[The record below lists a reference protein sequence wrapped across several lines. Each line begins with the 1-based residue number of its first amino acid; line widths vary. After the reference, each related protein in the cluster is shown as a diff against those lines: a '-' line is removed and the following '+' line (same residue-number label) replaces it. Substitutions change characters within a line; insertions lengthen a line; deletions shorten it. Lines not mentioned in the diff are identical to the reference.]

1 MLGFAGMDGGQ
12 IPRGESRLL
21 GTTLS
26 DRYVLHSVLGR
37 GSFGTTFLGEHLILN
52 QPVVI
57 KLLDTSEPQALELF
71 RKEVAITRKLEHAN
85 VVKVL
90 DAGID
95 KDGQTYSVTEWV
107 DGKDLGEI
115 LRASGSLGTNNSLR
129 VATGIAETLAYV
141 HRQGVL
147 HRDLKPS
154 NILIPGWP
162 SDPKYRNP
170 KILDFGVAG
179 RLLSGDH
186 TQAGAVFG
194 TPRYMSPEQI
204 RGESQSPA
212 TDVYGLGLL
221 LFEMLTGRS
230 PRNRVEGAVSLFRA
244 VLEEEFP
251 EQELKDMQPGLANL
265 ISQCVRRKPEE
276 RPSIDAVIRELRR
289 LEAPDVKA
297 APSEAAPIPITA
309 SEKPPMLAERQSS
322 LAILLGLTLLGL
334 IFVSAVFVYITFHRA
349 GRNLALLGGLLLM
362 WSSIIG
368 GLWLRRWLG
377 RRSSAKVQ
385 AYDLVLGAKA
395 RVDLTATIALQLD
408 DLVAKL
414 HTLDDR
420 ILAGTVALMLDE
432 YSRAT
437 EAKDRQSALMNVVA
451 LSEKLAHRLSPWYER
466 YKEVIASAVAVL
478 GGVSGLLTA
487 INSLLGTHK

>member
-1 MLGFAGMDGGQ
+1 MDAGQ

-26 DRYVLHSVLGR
+26 DRYVLRSVLGR

-57 KLLDTSEPQALELF
+57 KLLDAGEPGATELF
-71 RKEVAITRKLEHAN
+71 RKEVAITRKLEHPN
-85 VVKVL
+85 IVKVL

-95 KDGQTYSVTEWV
+95 ENGQTYSVTEWV

-115 LRASGSLGTNNSLR
+115 LRSSGPLGTNNSLQ

-141 HRQGVL
+141 HSQGVL

-179 RLLSGDH
+179 RLLAGGH
-186 TQAGAVFG
+186 TQVGAVFG
-194 TPRYMSPEQI
+194 TPQYMSPEQI
-204 RGESQSPA
+204 KGESQSPA

-221 LFEMLTGRS
+221 LFEMLTGRA
-230 PRNRVEGAVSLFRA
+230 PHNRAEGAVSLFRA

-251 EQELKDMQPGLANL
+251 EPELKDIQPELANL
-265 ISQCVRRKPEE
+265 IRQCVRRNPEE
-276 RPSIDAVIRELRR
+276 RLSVDAVIKELRR
-289 LEAPDVKA
+289 LETPNVKA
-297 APSEAAPIPITA
+297 APSAA
-309 SEKPPMLAERQSS
+309 KPVNLFAALGSHR
-322 LAILLGLTLLGL
+322 LLWLTLLGF
-334 IFVSAVFVYITFHRA
+334 IFVVAVFAYSPLHKPGHSFA
-349 GRNLALLGGLLLM
+349 FLGGLLLM
-362 WSSIIG
+362 WASIAG
-368 GLWLRRWLG
+368 GFWLRRWLG
-377 RRSSAKVQ
+377 RRSSAKSQ

-414 HTLDDR
+414 HAIDDR

-432 YSRAT
+432 YGRAT

-487 INSLLGTHK
+487 INSLLGAHK

>member
-1 MLGFAGMDGGQ
+1 MDAGQ

-26 DRYVLHSVLGR
+26 DRYVLRSVLGR

-52 QPVVI
+52 QAVAI
-57 KLLDTSEPQALELF
+57 KLLGAGEPEALELF
-71 RKEVAITRKLEHAN
+71 RKEVAITRKLEHPN

-90 DAGID
+90 DAGIA
-95 KDGQTYSVTEWV
+95 KDGQTYSVAEWV

-115 LRASGSLGTNNSLR
+115 LRTSGPLGTYDSLQ

-141 HRQGVL
+141 HSQGVL

-162 SDPKYRNP
+162 SHPKYRNP

-179 RLLSGDH
+179 RLLSGGH
-186 TQAGAVFG
+186 TQVGAVYG

-204 RGESQSPA
+204 RGESQAPA

-221 LFEMLTGRS
+221 LFEMLSGHP
-230 PRNRVEGAVSLFRA
+230 PRNRAEEAIFLFRA

-251 EQELKDMQPGLANL
+251 EQELKDIQPDLANL
-265 ISQCVRRKPEE
+265 IRQCVRRNLEE
-276 RPSIDAVIRELRR
+276 RPSVDAVIKELRR
-289 LEAPDVKA
+289 LETPDVKTTQSTA
-297 APSEAAPIPITA
+297 APFPRTA
-309 SEKPPMLAERQSS
+309 SKKPRVWAARQSLLS
-322 LAILLGLTLLGL
+322 ILITHRLLGLTLLGL
-334 IFVSAVFVYITFHRA
+334 IFVAAVFAYITFHRP
-349 GRNLALLGGLLLM
+349 GRSLSLLGGLLLM
-362 WSSIIG
+362 WASLMG

-377 RRSSAKVQ
+377 RRSSAKAQ

-414 HTLDDR
+414 HTIDDR